1 MPRNWKMKVL
11 DTLLWLLLMMLLS
24 ARLCWCDDLSDFVGL
39 DDDFAI
45 LEAWE
50 DVTAYFEPMALI
62 ESVPFDAEKYNS
74 LSEEDID
81 AELWDLYGK
90 LEQVYDTLVV
100 FAKVL
105 ASLTADDLME
115 MAEKLEND
123 QELYA
128 RLVNEPSHKIMRKLF
143 HIQGV
148 DDTAFLEEHDQELM
162 GIPNDPSFQP
172 MEPLVYDYDDDYDD
186 DDDSIWS
193 PDTDY
198 EMIAKLVKDD
208 PDDMDAV
215 EKMGVILLAKKII
228 KKIKRIIK
236 KVKKKAMLIIKLIK
250 LKKLIKKTRVIICIK
265 IMLLIEKIKR
275 MVKLIIK
282 LIKKLIVWAIKE
294 LPFEIL
300 WKIKIIIKLL
310 IKVLLD
316 ILWEIEIIVLE
327 ILVKVAMLLKK
338 MKRAPIE
345 IIVYFKTCLLDML
358 GLADDDSDSYWNFD
372 DDDDD
377 DDTFYVQYFLKAW
390 PATDESDFLSQSV
403 WKSQDVPDEFDGVPD
418 LVYLESDE
426 IVVPQEFYEIFR
438 SALTVEEIDDVL
450 KGDDSFNFDVEF
462 PEIARI

>member
-310 IKVLLD
+310 IKL
-316 ILWEIEIIVLE
+316 
-327 ILVKVAMLLKK
+327 
-338 MKRAPIE
+338 R
-345 IIVYFKTCLLDML
+345 C
-358 GLADDDSDSYWNFD
+358 S
-372 DDDDD
+372 
-377 DDTFYVQYFLKAW
+377 
-390 PATDESDFLSQSV
+390 
-403 WKSQDVPDEFDGVPD
+403 
-418 LVYLESDE
+418 
-426 IVVPQEFYEIFR
+426 
-438 SALTVEEIDDVL
+438 
-450 KGDDSFNFDVEF
+450 
-462 PEIARI
+462 